1 MAKRG
6 KFEGGMAQPEGWPGS
21 RAEVCAIYEMMAL
34 EAIDGTLTAA
44 EQVIFDRHIAGCE
57 ACRRELAEAQR
68 GEAWL
73 SLLKSQV
80 VEPPADLLARVLA
93 GTTGG
98 FAGTKGWKAEGEVA
112 SAAAGKAQVPAAR
125 PNDALDGLLGG
136 RGGAALPARVEE
148 PAGWT
153 EPGSGWGWSDGRASA
168 QAKASAGRQG
178 VGRTAAGERV
188 GWMSSWASRWASVWA
203 TMQQPRLAMTVGMA
217 FFSIALTLNLTG
229 VRLRDLR
236 ASDFTFSALK
246 RTAADAHAS
255 VARIFENNRE
265 VYQVESRLN
274 ELRSVEAM
282 NDASSADR
290 R

>member
-1 MAKRG
+1 
-6 KFEGGMAQPEGWPGS
+6 MAQPERWPG
-21 RAEVCAIYEMMAL
+21 RRTEDCAIYEMMVP
-34 EAIDGTLTAA
+34 EAIDGTLAAA
-44 EQVIFDRHIAGCE
+44 EQGIFDRHIAGCE
-57 ACRRELAEAQR
+57 ACRSELAEAQR

-73 SLLKSQV
+73 SLLKSQA

-93 GTTGG
+93 GTTG
-98 FAGTKGWKAEGEVA
+98 WKAEGEGA
-112 SAAAGKAQVPAAR
+112 SAAAGQAQVPAAR
-125 PNDALDGLLGG
+125 PDEALDGVLGG
-136 RGGAALPARVEE
+136 RGGAALPERVDEL
-148 PAGWT
+148 AGWT
-153 EPGSGWGWSDGRASA
+153 GPGGGWGLSDGSLSVG
-168 QAKASAGRQG
+168 AKALNRRQG
-178 VGRTAAGERV
+178 VGRIAAAGRP
-188 GWMSSWASRWASVWA
+188 GWVSSWASKWASNWASVVA

-246 RTAADAHAS
+246 RAAADTHAS

-274 ELRSVEAM
+274 ELRNVDAM
-282 NDASSADR
+282 NDASRAGR